1 MSDAGLSI
9 LMVRSFGWVVRLS
22 LPVKRCASI
31 TGKYLSEMTQI
42 ATTLEQSK
50 RLIAA
55 GFNPRSCD
63 MRWTNEVEKDEG
75 WGFIITEEEEEY
87 HLELG
92 QPFFDFPSDPSIPA
106 WSLARLWDMYSLRC
120 GREFMITS
128 VPAKELF
135 EVLIER
141 LI

>member
-1 MSDAGLSI
+1 MS
-9 LMVRSFGWVVRLS
+9 
-22 LPVKRCASI
+22 
-31 TGKYLSEMTQI
+31 QI
-42 ATTLEQSK
+42 ATTIRQSK
-50 RLIAA
+50 RLLDA
-55 GFNPRSCD
+55 GLDPKSCD
-63 MRWTNEVEKDEG
+63 MRWTNEVEEDEG
-75 WGFIITEEEEEY
+75 WGFIITEEEEY

-106 WSLARLWDMYSLRC
+106 WSLSRLWDMYSLRC

-135 EVLIER
+135 EVLIGR